1 MATDPADSSAQPDG
15 EAAHFWDSH
24 YRARHP
30 TTEPRVNPQLA
41 AAAELL
47 PPGVALD
54 LGCGEGGDTLW
65 LAERGWKVTAVDI
78 SAIALERVAASAS
91 ALGLSDRVVTERHDV
106 SRSLPSGDFDLVCA
120 SYFHT
125 PFAIPRHQILRT
137 ASQTLLPGG
146 RLLVIDHGS
155 IAPWSWNQD
164 SRHFPTPHE
173 VAAELALDPAEWSIE
188 RADMAHRQATGPGGT
203 TAEVVDHVLM
213 VHRAD
218 DRIDQPAGS
227 APQAAGRESIHPH
240 QAENLR

>member
-1 MATDPADSSAQPDG
+1 MATYPADSSAQPDG
-15 EAAHFWDSH
+15 ESTHSWDSH

-30 TTEPRVNPQLA
+30 TTQPRVNQQLA
-41 AAAELL
+41 AAAGLL

-54 LGCGEGGDTLW
+54 LGCGDGGDSLW
-65 LAERGWKVTAVDI
+65 LAERGWRVTAVDI
-78 SAIALERVAASAS
+78 STIALERVAASAS

-106 SRSLPSGDFDLVCA
+106 SRSLPSGSFDLVCA

-125 PFAIPRHQILRT
+125 PFAIPRNRVLRT
-137 ASQTLLPGG
+137 AAQTLLPGG

-173 VAAELALDPAEWSIE
+173 VAAGLDLDPAEWSIE
-188 RADMAHRQATGPGGT
+188 RADMPHRQATGPGGT

-218 DRIDQPAGS
+218 DRIDLAAGF
-227 APQAAGRESIHPH
+227 AHQAAGHGSIHPH
-240 QAENLR
+240 HAEDQR